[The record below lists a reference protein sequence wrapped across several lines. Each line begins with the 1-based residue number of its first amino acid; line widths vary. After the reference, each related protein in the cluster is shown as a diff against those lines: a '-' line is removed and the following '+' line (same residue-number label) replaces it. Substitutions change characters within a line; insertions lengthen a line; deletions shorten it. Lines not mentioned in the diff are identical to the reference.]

1 MLPVPPPG
9 AIPNTEAVEA
19 TEEGKRQRKA
29 RIYSTTIDARQAD
42 YKAHCPDAPVNRE
55 GVEDAEE
62 REAVSPVS
70 GREEGRPG
78 LKGTEAEASA
88 LCPGVADC
96 PWGIA
101 AQATGSGLVMVWTG

>member
-9 AIPNTEAVEA
+9 AIPCAEAVEA

-70 GREEGRPG
+70 GMDEGRPG
-78 LKGTEAEASA
+78 LEGPEAEAAA
-88 LCPGVADC
+88 LCPEEAAC
-96 PWGIA
+96 PWGVA
-101 AQATGSGLVMVWTG
+101 VQATGSGLVLV